1 MHSKSEGRRNDM
13 RWSWKHVWFEIFNF
27 IFIITFSFPCRK
39 NIGLSKVKSSNVFKG
54 RFQIRW
60 GRISRTCSGRFFKH
74 QSCWVLLHHF
84 NEGYQLSLFCIFLG
98 VAAGISP
105 ALRLAR
111 PWPTLVAHELPRAH
125 LPLAALR
132 QACIHLY
139 STVPNYRIENI
150 WLEETAGILQ
160 SKPSHWG
167 KLINLVLKIPKK
179 TLRTEKECQKI
190 ISGNLV
196 LVSRNCFFQNSV
208 LISNDTLR

>member
-1 MHSKSEGRRNDM
+1 MY
-13 RWSWKHVWFEIFNF
+13 
-27 IFIITFSFPCRK
+27 
-39 NIGLSKVKSSNVFKG
+39 SKVVFKSVG
-54 RFQIRW
+54 AGF
-60 GRISRTCSGRFFKH
+60 H
-74 QSCWVLLHHF
+74 EHVLVGFSNINLVGCYYTTLMKGT
-84 NEGYQLSLFCIFLG
+84 NLAS
-98 VAAGISP
+98 S

-160 SKPSHWG
+160 FKPSHWG